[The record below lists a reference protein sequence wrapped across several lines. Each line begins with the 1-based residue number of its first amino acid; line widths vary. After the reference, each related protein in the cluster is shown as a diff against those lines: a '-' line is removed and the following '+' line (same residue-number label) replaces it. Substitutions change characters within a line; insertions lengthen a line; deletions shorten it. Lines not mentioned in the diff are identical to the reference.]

1 MAAKVEHVQAYG
13 HKAAY
18 VALRLSAVVA
28 LIVLGAFQAQA
39 EDGFVTVR
47 DGRFVQGDRPFPV
60 VGANN
65 HYLTFGSA
73 AEVTRVLDDAVAMH
87 ATVIRTF
94 IQPVIGSRDGTTT
107 PTIWDWK
114 SRADASN
121 LGVGGTYMLY
131 WDAERGEMGINDGAD
146 GLGRLDFLMAEA
158 RKRDLKLIV
167 AFLDFWAYTGG
178 AQQMRA
184 WYGSND
190 QNTFF
195 FADPRTKRNY
205 KDWIGHVLDRV
216 NGITGVRYRD
226 DPTIFAWELMNE
238 ANIDPKELRDN
249 WLAEMAAY
257 VKSLDAKHLLASGGA
272 NVRDELADI
281 AIPGFDFGVWHGY
294 PLYYNLSP
302 IQFDLLIS
310 KFCAIGRA
318 YNKPVVL
325 EEFGFARSNRDQAIV
340 YRMWL
345 DTLRSSPGCGGWL
358 VWRLVSLQDSGRYPE
373 DRHDQFD
380 IHNDGGEVWRAV
392 KDAALRERA
401 RTD

>member
-1 MAAKVEHVQAYG
+1 MRSRW
-13 HKAAY
+13 HKAARAAARRGAIA
-18 VALRLSAVVA
+18 ALIILAALSALSA
-28 LIVLGAFQAQA
+28 RAD
-39 EDGFVTVR
+39 DGFVAVR

-73 AEVTRVLDDAVAMH
+73 AEVTRVLDDAVAMN
-87 ATVIRTF
+87 ATVVRTF
-94 IQPVIGSRDGTTT
+94 IQPVIGARDGAAA

-114 SRADASN
+114 SRADSGN

-131 WDAERGEMGINDGAD
+131 WDATRNEMGINDGAD
-146 GLGRLDFLMAEA
+146 GLGRLDFLLAEA
-158 RKRDLKLIV
+158 RKRNLKLIV

-184 WYGSND
+184 WYGSDD

-195 FADPRTKRNY
+195 FSDPRTKQNY
-205 KDWIGHVLDRV
+205 KDWIAHVLNRM
-216 NGITGVRYRD
+216 NGITGIRYKD
-226 DPTIFAWELMNE
+226 DPTVFAWELMNE
-238 ANIDPKELRDN
+238 ANISPMTLRDS

-257 VKSLDAKHLLASGGA
+257 VKSIDAKHLLASGGA
-272 NVRDELADI
+272 NVQEKLADI
-281 AIPGFDFGVWHGY
+281 AIPGFDFSVWHGY

-310 KFCAIGRA
+310 EFCAIGRA
-318 YNKPVVL
+318 HNKPVVL
-325 EEFGFARSNRDQAIV
+325 EEFGFARSNSDQAAV

-345 DTLRSSPGCGGWL
+345 DTLRNSPGCGGWL

-380 IHNDGGEVWRAV
+380 VHNDGGEVWTV
-392 KDAALRERA
+392 LKDAALKERA
-401 RTD
+401 RTN